1 MLLCS
6 QVLQNDRYDSVKEF
20 QCVNKLVYVLTWLEL
35 KISRSTSVLMSTH
48 KLLLPN
54 KSLCLH
60 LVNSSTRP
68 VIKVR
73 QKATFC
79 LSVMHLVNF

>member
-35 KISRSTSVLMSTH
+35 KISRLTSVLMSTH

-54 KSLCLH
+54 KSLCLY

-68 VIKVR
+68 Y
-73 QKATFC
+73 QS
-79 LSVMHLVNF
+79 LSEGYVLSLCDAPG

>member
-1 MLLCS
+1 MWPCKMNVLC
-6 QVLQNDRYDSVKEF
+6 VWVYVCYF

-35 KISRSTSVLMSTH
+35 KISRLTSVLMSTH

-68 VIKVR
+68 YQSPSEGYV
-73 QKATFC
+73 
-79 LSVMHLVNF
+79 LSLCDAPG

>member
-35 KISRSTSVLMSTH
+35 KISRLTSVLMSTH

-68 VIKVR
+68 YQSPPEGYV
-73 QKATFC
+73 
-79 LSVMHLVNF
+79 LSLCDAPG